1 MVECF
6 YITWSTSRKVDVLF
20 WSTDSRLSVDNGVHQ
35 LCLRLSVAIRP
46 PTVCLTLPV
55 WFPRQQSRG
64 CFLRRSSPQGC
75 MKYFW
80 LYFGERDSRPVEKQK
95 RQNRQSLTE
104 METQSL
110 TSDQLPSSPI
120 LLIKISSSILREETP
135 QRNQKESTE
144 KIRSVVSSLSRP
156 CVRTGDSQLLSP
168 AEVISTLWGVRQE
181 AGMCVQKHLWRNQTV
196 ILYINTFRHR
206 HKSHSGFLS
215 MQLKNEA

>member
-1 MVECF
+1 MFLDPPAGKLTFCF
-6 YITWSTSRKVDVLF
+6 EALIPGYLLITKLISACVC
-20 WSTDSRLSVDNGVHQ
+20 RLSVV
-35 LCLRLSVAIRP
+35 IRP

-80 LYFGERDSRPVEKQK
+80 LYFGKRDSRPVEKQK

-104 METQSL
+104 METRSL

-120 LLIKISSSILREETP
+120 PVIKISSSILREETP
-135 QRNQKESTE
+135 QKPERVHREDQICRLESLT
-144 KIRSVVSSLSRP
+144 SMCPYGWQPVTFSSRGAP
-156 CVRTGDSQLLSP
+156 D
-168 AEVISTLWGVRQE
+168 EVISTLWGVRQE
-181 AGMCVQKHLWRNQTV
+181 AGMCVQKHLWRNRTV

>member
-1 MVECF
+1 MF
-6 YITWSTSRKVDVLF
+6 LDPPAGKLTF
-20 WSTDSRLSVDNGVHQ
+20 WLIPGHLLIAELIGACV
-35 LCLRLSVAIRP
+35 CRLSVAIRP

-80 LYFGERDSRPVEKQK
+80 LYFGKRDSRPVEKQK
-95 RQNRQSLTE
+95 RQKVSQRWRTW
-104 METQSL
+104 SL

-120 LLIKISSSILREETP
+120 PVIKISSSVLREETP
-135 QRNQKESTE
+135 QKPEDQICRLDVSVRMTAGYFLQPW
-144 KIRSVVSSLSRP
+144 RSGRGYFYTM
-156 CVRTGDSQLLSP
+156 RG
-168 AEVISTLWGVRQE
+168 AAE
-181 AGMCVQKHLWRNQTV
+181 AGMCVQMHLWRNRTV
-196 ILYINTFRHR
+196 ILYINAFRHR